1 MKRILLLAA
10 VAVGVFSFVP
20 VSVTGSVY
28 VVTQGMGTVAMPMT
42 EVKIYDAAEFSK
54 ALEAKKVDYL
64 THCSHLPS
72 ADYMQELELR
82 ALKGGPEAVS
92 QYAEYRDKIEACS
105 TVTFVS
111 SAEYLTPI
119 ETVTTDKNG
128 EFQFKVNRYKDV
140 VVMADGKRAVGLGEE
155 TYVWLKKYEPSISS
169 FSARLELNNHNEI
182 SNTTMVD
189 LSI

>member
-10 VAVGVFSFVP
+10 AAVGVFSFVP

-54 ALEAKKVDYL
+54 ALEAKKVDYF

-82 ALKGGPEAVS
+82 ALKEGPEAVS

-111 SAEYLTPI
+111 SAEYLTPL

-128 EFQFKVNRYKDV
+128 EFKFKVNRYKDV
-140 VVMADGKRAVGLGEE
+140 VLLADGRRTIGATTE
-155 TYVWLKKYEPSISS
+155 TYTWMFAFEPNFSS
-169 FSARLELNNHNEI
+169 LNDKLELNNHNEI
-182 SNTTMVD
+182 SSTSVTD
-189 LSI
+189 LAL